1 MPKVVKQMKPQTRT
15 RAGTTGAFCP
25 RFHKAVETVGRRWT
39 GTVIRS
45 LLGGARRF
53 SEIGAAIPGIS
64 GRLLAERLRE
74 LEQEGLITRE
84 VGAGPPVRVTYT
96 LTRKGRDLD
105 GAIGAISAW
114 AERWLPL
121 AASEPHP
128 RQRRA

>member
-1 MPKVVKQMKPQTRT
+1 MKRQTR
-15 RAGTTGAFCP
+15 AASTGAFCP

-39 GTVIRS
+39 GTVIRL
-45 LLGGARRF
+45 LLGGSRRF
-53 SEIGAAIPGIS
+53 NELSGAIPGIS

-74 LEQEGLITRE
+74 LEREGLLTRAVE
-84 VGAGPPVRVTYT
+84 AGPPVRVTYA

-121 AASEPHP
+121 AASEPRLHAA
-128 RQRRA
+128 RRT